1 MYSPVEPF
9 FFHPSW
15 KESALFAM
23 GKFAWALLCAA
34 GSLYRAGTSE
44 SKMFPALATSIIL
57 ENVRNKQNEPNVIKM
72 ETAYNLVTH
81 LEAQSFG
88 FFKKKM
94 FAPNPFK

>member
-88 FFKKKM
+88 F
-94 FAPNPFK
+94 